1 MIPEEY
7 RQYEDTVTL
16 GCVNY
21 GSIWNDKAASIGKV
35 KRLIGDAADQG
46 IDILVFPELSLS
58 GYESNE
64 DNTMHREFAETIP
77 GPATEEIAALT
88 KKLDIYVIL
97 GMPERDPGDAA
108 TCYISCPLL
117 GPEGFI
123 GNYRK
128 LHLGTPPLFR
138 ESLCF
143 TGGDGVPV
151 FTTRYGPIGIQ
162 ICADFWV
169 FPELSRIL
177 MLKGAR
183 IIVNS
188 TASMSRPGRPF
199 YMTSMTSAR
208 ATENMVY
215 AASANLVGK
224 ERTLSYYGCSTIAGP
239 SYPRFSHIYAQA
251 EDREEIISATLS
263 FDKLHR
269 FREAV
274 SLDKLRRSDVIS
286 GEFNQL
292 DTSRN

>member
-1 MIPEEY
+1 MIPEHY
-7 RQYEDTVTL
+7 RQYESTVTL

-21 GSIWNDKAASIGKV
+21 QSIWNNKAASLDKV
-35 KRLIGDAADQG
+35 KKLIGEAAEQG
-46 IDILVFPELSLS
+46 INILAFPELSLS

-88 KKLDIYVIL
+88 KKLDMYVVL
-97 GMPERDPGDAA
+97 GLPERDADDSK

-117 GPEGFI
+117 GPEGLV
-123 GNYRK
+123 GTYRK

-143 TGGDGVPV
+143 TGGDSVPV
-151 FTTRYGPIGIQ
+151 FSTRYGPIGIQ

-183 IIVNS
+183 IIINS
-188 TASMSRPGRPF
+188 TASMSMPGRPF
-199 YMTSMTSAR
+199 YMTSMTAAR

-215 AASANLVGK
+215 TASANLVGR
-224 ERTLSYYGCSTIAGP
+224 ENNLSYYGCSTIAGP
-239 SYPRFSHIYAQA
+239 AFPRFSQVYAQA
-251 EDREEIISATLS
+251 EDKEEIISATLS
-263 FDKLHR
+263 FAKLHR

-274 SLDKLRRSDVIS
+274 SLEKLRRSDVI
-286 GEFNQL
+286 L
-292 DTSRN
+292 DELNTLCGQC